1 MNKLRAGRRSVRA
14 VHRSRVSPAP
24 VSVAGPTLA
33 VTALVVVSTLL
44 ARMLGLSGPDVAAV
58 AVAATVCGAAATRR
72 ALASL
77 LAGVGLALV
86 RPFSPG
92 EIVRVYVPDLADVVD
107 AEIVRIGIVN
117 TTMAT
122 RAGVLVMP
130 NARML
135 RAAPEQPEQP
145 ESLDLSA

>member
-1 MNKLRAGRRSVRA
+1 MNKLREGQRSVWA
-14 VHRSRVSPAP
+14 VRRSRVSHRP
-24 VSVAGPTLA
+24 VSVAAPTLA
-33 VTALVVVSTLL
+33 VSALVVVSTLL
-44 ARMLGLSGPDVAAV
+44 AGGLGLYAPDVV
-58 AVAATVCGAAATRR
+58 AVGVAAAVCGAVATRR

-92 EIVRVYVPDLADVVD
+92 ESVRVYVPDLDDVVD

-135 RAAPEQPEQP
+135 RGAPEHPDD
-145 ESLDLSA
+145 LDLSA